1 MEGQEREHC
10 IVGNHKNNNV
20 YILFCTAYC
29 KNTISGISFMLALS
43 PC

>member
-10 IVGNHKNNNV
+10 IVGNHKNNNIYTV
-20 YILFCTAYC
+20 HTAYC
-29 KNTISGISFMLALS
+29 KNTISFISFMLALS